1 MSIHTWFDI
10 LAYATSA
17 FVYRSYF
24 YQKTLLPKGELR
36 WNYYTVVIVGFVIG
50 AIGLSLLNSYISL
63 GEWIAGKSILGAIF
77 GAVIGI
83 EFFKYFSAIKG
94 STGAYFVPS
103 LAISIAIGRMGC
115 YFTGIEDYTYGIETT
130 LLWGVDFGDGVSRHP
145 VQLYESFMMLGFFVY
160 SLWIYKHKC
169 RWFEE
174 KIFYVFILFYTSERF
189 VWEFLKPYKTLFL
202 GLNVFQLVCLALMV
216 YAIIYLK
223 RSAHGTLF
231 RKI

>member
-10 LAYATSA
+10 LAYVTSV
-17 FVYRSYF
+17 FVYRGYF
-24 YQKTLLPKGELR
+24 YQKNLLPKGEFR

-83 EFFKYFSAIKG
+83 EFFKYFNAIKG

-103 LAISIAIGRMGC
+103 LAISIAIGRIGC

-130 LLWGVDFGDGVSRHP
+130 LFWGIDFGDGASRHP

-160 SLWIYKHKC
+160 SLWIYKHKR